1 MKNVFYCSNAHE
13 ELFNNNT
20 RSSFNSYIDIHDLDY
35 LHDDVIEAAIKSI
48 TFDDKTT
55 VKIKKNYAKPNIVLK
70 QILNTDMYYLIKQ
83 FYEDIYCA

>member
-48 TFDDKTT
+48 TFDNKTT
-55 VKIKKNYAKPNIVLK
+55 V
-70 QILNTDMYYLIKQ
+70 
-83 FYEDIYCA
+83 